1 MTSSQEQRDE
11 FDSYHLGVNGYV
23 VKPVDFDHFS
33 KAVSDLGCYWVLVNH
48 SLGSPPSLED

>member
-1 MTSSQEQRDE
+1 MTFSQEQRDE
-11 FDSYHLGVNGYV
+11 VDSYHLGVNGYV

-33 KAVSDLGCYWVLVNH
+33 KAVSDLGCYWVH